1 MLRNDLSWL
10 WLELREDLSAFL
22 RDVRADLREIRNAR
36 AARRDYMK
44 GI

>member
-22 RDVRADLREIRNAR
+22 RDVRADLREIRHAR
-36 AARRDYMK
+36 AARREYMK

>member
-10 WLELREDLSAFL
+10 WLELREDLTAFL
-22 RDVRADLREIRNAR
+22 RDVRADLREIKQ
-36 AARRDYMK
+36 ARRARREYTK